1 MQNILEI
8 RDLGR
13 SYVNFRL
20 EHISLSIPGGT
31 IMGLVGENGAGKSTT
46 IRAALGLIR
55 KDAGEVLYCGEP
67 LTTDSAAMKEQI
79 GVVFDSICFYPELT
93 VEKAGKICRKTYRN
107 WDEAYFRELLEQF
120 SLEKTL
126 VANAQL
132 WEGCYSILL
141 FMSIKH
147 ISFLSQDAQMV

>member
-79 GVVFDSICFYPELT
+79 GVRQHLLLSGTDGGKGREDLSENLSEL
-93 VEKAGKICRKTYRN
+93 G
-107 WDEAYFRELLEQF
+107 
-120 SLEKTL
+120 
-126 VANAQL
+126 
-132 WEGCYSILL
+132 
-141 FMSIKH
+141 
-147 ISFLSQDAQMV
+147 

>member
-107 WDEAYFRELLEQF
+107 WDEAYFRELLEPSETADSGRTHQR
-120 SLEKTL
+120 T
-126 VANAQL
+126 
-132 WEGCYSILL
+132 GPGGTG
-141 FMSIKH
+141 
-147 ISFLSQDAQMV
+147 

>member
-93 VEKAGKICRKTYRN
+93 VEKAGRSVGKPIGTGMR
-107 WDEAYFRELLEQF
+107 
-120 SLEKTL
+120 
-126 VANAQL
+126 
-132 WEGCYSILL
+132 
-141 FMSIKH
+141 H
-147 ISFLSQDAQMV
+147 ISGNCWSSFLWIPSRRSRRCPVA

>member
-46 IRAALGLIR
+46 IRAAL
-55 KDAGEVLYCGEP
+55 
-67 LTTDSAAMKEQI
+67 DSSGRMPARCCTAAN
-79 GVVFDSICFYPELT
+79 
-93 VEKAGKICRKTYRN
+93 R
-107 WDEAYFRELLEQF
+107 
-120 SLEKTL
+120 
-126 VANAQL
+126 
-132 WEGCYSILL
+132 
-141 FMSIKH
+141 
-147 ISFLSQDAQMV
+147 

>member
-55 KDAGEVLYCGEP
+55 KDARRGAVLRRTADHGQCRHER
-67 LTTDSAAMKEQI
+67 TDRR
-79 GVVFDSICFYPELT
+79 GVRQHLLLSGTDGGKGREDLSENLSEL
-93 VEKAGKICRKTYRN
+93 G
-107 WDEAYFRELLEQF
+107 
-120 SLEKTL
+120 
-126 VANAQL
+126 
-132 WEGCYSILL
+132 
-141 FMSIKH
+141 
-147 ISFLSQDAQMV
+147 